1 VAAVKNVENWH
12 HSALRAYIF
21 HFERE
26 SEVMTAKKDRIQT
39 KYNRISPY
47 YDLMEWCLEKFAF
60 SRWRSMIF
68 DSLHGENIL
77 EVGVGTGKNLDFYP
91 LGKRMTA
98 IDFSRGMLDRARK
111 RAEKKGIGV
120 DLRDMDVQDLRFDD
134 QSFDTVLA
142 TFVFCSVPDPIKG
155 LREIKRVCKMKGGI
169 ILLEH
174 VRPRGKVLGKIF
186 DLLNVA
192 TATLM
197 GVNVNRDTVTNMRK
211 VGLTIIE
218 ERNLFKDIV
227 KLIIALP

>member
-1 VAAVKNVENWH
+1 
-12 HSALRAYIF
+12 
-21 HFERE
+21 
-26 SEVMTAKKDRIQT
+26 MTAKKDRIQR

-47 YDLMEWCLEKFAF
+47 YDLMEWFLEKLAF
-60 SRWRSMIF
+60 SRWRRMIF

-91 LGKRMTA
+91 LGKRITA
-98 IDFSRGMLDRARK
+98 LDFSRGMLDKARK
-111 RAEKKGIGV
+111 KAEKKGIGV
-120 DLRDMDVQDLRFDD
+120 DLRDMDVQDLQFED

-155 LREIKRVCKMKGGI
+155 LREIKRVCEKKGRI

-197 GVNVNRDTVTNMRK
+197 GVNVNRDTVTNMER
-211 VGLTIIE
+211 VGLNILE

-227 KLIIALP
+227 KLIMALP